1 MPYHIKRRKL
11 FQQDKYV
18 YYCKSNRWT
27 EEYSDRK
34 KFRTKKSAS
43 ELMKNSEEDWKRA
56 EIEKY

>member
-1 MPYHIKRRKL
+1 MFSKKRRKL

-18 YYCKSNRWT
+18 YYCESNRWT

-34 KFRTKKSAS
+34 KFRTKKSAN

>member
-1 MPYHIKRRKL
+1 M

-18 YYCKSNRWT
+18 YYCESNRWT

-34 KFRTKKSAS
+34 KFRTKKSAN

>member
-18 YYCKSNRWT
+18 YYRESNRWT
-27 EEYSDRK
+27 EDYSDRK
-34 KFRTKKSAS
+34 KFRTKKSAT
-43 ELMKNSEEDWKRA
+43 ELIQGPGNWKRA